1 MTEERAAV
9 LIDNNYLR
17 KEVLDVYNGK
27 YNGKSGRFRLDYEK
41 FSDLLC
47 RDIGA
52 SRLRT
57 YIYDCQFKEEENF
70 FKSLNLLDSFEIRL
84 GEFKTKDNGEL
95 TQKQV
100 DVFIV
105 MDMIQLSLKGKVQ
118 HIILISNDTDFIP
131 AVKFV
136 KEEGVKVHIR
146 TAEKHYKL
154 ELAKSCDTR
163 RVLDHTYMIEW
174 TKDPYS

>member
-1 MTEERAAV
+1 
-9 LIDNNYLR
+9 
-17 KEVLDVYNGK
+17 
-27 YNGKSGRFRLDYEK
+27 
-41 FSDLLC
+41 
-47 RDIGA
+47 
-52 SRLRT
+52 
-57 YIYDCQFKEEENF
+57 
-70 FKSLNLLDSFEIRL
+70 LLDSFELRL

-100 DVFIV
+100 NVFIV

-163 RVLDHTYMIEW
+163 RVR
-174 TKDPYS
+174 PYVYD

>member
-17 KEVLDVYNGK
+17 KEVLDIYK
-27 YNGKSGRFRLDYEK
+27 GKSGRFRLDYEK

-47 RDIGA
+47 RDINT

-57 YIYDCQFKEEENF
+57 YIYDCQFKKEEKF